1 MTVQIMPFILG
12 DYQTN
17 CYVVTSGED
26 CWVVD
31 CGYSPDELIQHLQ
44 SESLQPSAV
53 LLTHCHADHIAGLDQ
68 LTSVIGNVPV
78 LCHESE
84 AEWNMNPMLNL
95 SGLAGMPVT
104 AEPPSGFLTPGK
116 QITLGDSIWQV
127 VHVPGH
133 SPGSISFVHEE
144 SQQAIVG
151 DAEFTGLHHELQL
164 HIRALCNG
172 LEEVQRFQFNIAEP
186 DMAFPDGK
194 IDIAADEDDRRYAPG
209 NRKDWNPFLRY
220 QRFAGRLLAKAVMA
234 ITAIKRLDQV
244 RTFFQNNVVGG

>member
-151 DAEFTGLHHELQL
+151 DTLFAGSIGRFDFPTSNVEDLRHS
-164 HIRALCNG
+164 IS
-172 LEEVQRFQFNIAEP
+172 EVL
-186 DMAFPDGK
+186 MKFPDDMT
-194 IDIAADEDDRRYAPG
+194 IYPG
-209 NRKDWNPFLRY
+209 HGPSTTIGQERQTNQFVIHG
-220 QRFAGRLLAKAVMA
+220 F
-234 ITAIKRLDQV
+234 
-244 RTFFQNNVVGG
+244 